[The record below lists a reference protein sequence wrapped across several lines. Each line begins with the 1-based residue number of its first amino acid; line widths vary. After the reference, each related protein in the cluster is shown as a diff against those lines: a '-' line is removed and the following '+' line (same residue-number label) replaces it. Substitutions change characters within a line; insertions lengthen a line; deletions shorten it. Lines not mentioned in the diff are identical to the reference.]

1 MTAVRRHLASVYE
14 GWEQWWFAPRE
25 TSTLALIR
33 IYFGVLMFF
42 WTLSQIPTV
51 GTFLGPHGIVPK
63 APEYGKTPG
72 GWSTWSVLS
81 LFPSTAAAI
90 VLIGLMLVASVSV
103 AVGFKPRIG
112 AALLFIGSVS
122 LQRRDPYVYN
132 AGDILLRIMA
142 LYMTLS
148 PCGEAL
154 SLDRW
159 RRHRDRFWEFPR
171 KSQWAL
177 RLMQLQVSF
186 VYLDSVWAKVRGQ
199 HWNDG
204 TAVSIAL
211 RIGDLNRLPVP
222 GFMTSSEIVANFL
235 TYGAL
240 ATEFAVGVLVWN
252 KKARPYVLLAG
263 VGLHLGIDWAIRVG
277 FFSYAIIMFYLA
289 FIEPNALSE
298 RILALRA
305 KFANRASGQTV
316 PSGVGANSR
325 S

>member
-1 MTAVRRHLASVYE
+1 VTGVRERFATAYGA
-14 GWEQWWFAPRE
+14 WEQWWFGPRE
-25 TSTLALIR
+25 TSTLAIIR
-33 IYFGVLMFF
+33 IYYGVLMIF

-51 GTFLGPHGIVPK
+51 DAFLGPHGIVPK
-63 APEYGKTPG
+63 APDYSKLPG
-72 GWSTWSVLS
+72 GWASWSVLS
-81 LFPSTAAAI
+81 LFPSEGAAVALL
-90 VLIGLMLVASVSV
+90 VVMLVASVSV
-103 AVGFKPRIG
+103 AIGFRARVG

-132 AGDILLRIMA
+132 AGDILIRIMA
-142 LYMTLS
+142 LYMMLS

-159 RRHRDRFWEFPR
+159 RRYRDRFWEFPL

-222 GFMTSSEIVANFL
+222 HFMTSSEIVANLL

-240 ATEFAVGVLVWN
+240 ATEFALGTLVWN
-252 KKARPYVLLAG
+252 RKARPYVLLAG

-277 FFSYAIIMFYLA
+277 FFSYAVIMFYGA
-289 FIEPNALSE
+289 FIEPSALSA
-298 RILALRA
+298 RLLALRA
-305 KFANRASGQTV
+305 RLTGRTRQ
-316 PSGVGANSR
+316 GAVAETP
-325 S
+325 

>member
-1 MTAVRRHLASVYE
+1 VTAVRERLASLYTS
-14 GWEQWWFAPRE
+14 WEQWWFGPRE
-25 TSTLALIR
+25 TSTLAIIR
-33 IYFGVLMFF
+33 IYYGVLMFF
-42 WTLSQIPTV
+42 WTLSQVPTV
-51 GTFLGPHGIVPK
+51 GAFLGPHGIVPK
-63 APEYGKTPG
+63 PPDYSKLPG
-72 GWSTWSVLS
+72 GWASWSVLS
-81 LFPSTAAAI
+81 VFPSEGAAI
-90 VLIGLMLVASVSV
+90 ALLVVMLVASVSV

-132 AGDILLRIMA
+132 AGDILIRIMA
-142 LYMTLS
+142 LYLMLS

-159 RRHRDRFWEFPR
+159 RRYRDRFWEFPL

-186 VYLDSVWAKVRGQ
+186 VYLDSVWAKVRWQ

-222 GFMTSSEIVANFL
+222 RFMTTSEILANLL

-240 ATEFAVGVLVWN
+240 ATEFALGTLVWN
-252 KKARPYVLLAG
+252 RKARPYVLLAG
-263 VGLHLGIDWAIRVG
+263 VALHLGIDWAIRVG
-277 FFSYAIIMFYLA
+277 FFSYAIIMFYLS
-289 FIEPNALSE
+289 FIEPSAMSARL
-298 RILALRA
+298 LALRDRVA
-305 KFANRASGQTV
+305 GRAGQTAQPAV
-316 PSGVGANSR
+316 AERP
-325 S
+325 

>member
-1 MTAVRRHLASVYE
+1 MTAVRRGLASAYA
-14 GWEQWWFAPRE
+14 GWEEWWFAPRE
-25 TSTLALIR
+25 TSTLAVIR
-33 IYFGVLMFF
+33 IYYGVLMFF
-42 WTLSQIPTV
+42 WTLSQLPTLF
-51 GTFLGPHGIVPK
+51 TFLGPDGIVPK
-63 APEYGKTPG
+63 APDYSSGSG
-72 GWSTWSVLS
+72 GWAIWSVLTV
-81 LFPSTAAAI
+81 FPGKPAVV
-90 VLIGLMLVASVSV
+90 VLMVVMLIASVAI
-103 AVGFKPRIG
+103 AVGYRPRIA
-112 AALLFIGSVS
+112 AALLFIGAVS

-132 AGDILLRIMA
+132 AGDILIRIMA
-142 LYMTLS
+142 LYLMLS

-159 RRHRDRFWEFPR
+159 RRHRDRFWEFPM
-171 KSQWAL
+171 KTQWAL

-204 TAVSIAL
+204 TAVSVAL

-240 ATEFAVGVLVWN
+240 ATEFALGTLVWN

-277 FFSYAIIMFYLA
+277 FFSYAIIMFYIS
-289 FIEPNALSE
+289 FIEPSTMSARL
-298 RILALRA
+298 LALRA
-305 KFANRASGQTV
+305 RLARRRRVQTASAV
-316 PSGVGANSR
+316 PR
-325 S
+325 